1 MIVASVY
8 ILMMPHGGT
17 MNCEKGIQKIS
28 TCDMNNLFKYS
39 TLRQINSIVFVF
51 TKTNMFFGVPWA
63 FKILVRA

>member
-1 MIVASVY
+1 MIVASVS

-39 TLRQINSIVFVF
+39 QINSIVFVF
-51 TKTNMFFGVPWA
+51 TKTQMFFGVPWA
-63 FKILVRA
+63 FKTLVRA